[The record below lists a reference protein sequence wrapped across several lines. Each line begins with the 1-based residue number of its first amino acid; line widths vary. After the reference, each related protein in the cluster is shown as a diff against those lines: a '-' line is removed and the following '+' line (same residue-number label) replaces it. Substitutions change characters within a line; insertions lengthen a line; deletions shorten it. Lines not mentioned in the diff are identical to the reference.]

1 VTKIAPSR
9 LGNCHVSRKK
19 HLEHRGFDKAI
30 GVDGWPVDPRHPC
43 YRGQHSGNFS

>member
-1 VTKIAPSR
+1 M
-9 LGNCHVSRKK
+9 KK